1 MKDSKFNEKN
11 LTKINDFDT
20 STLNNLAQIEQ
31 NLKTLYNSQ
40 SSLTFF
46 SSSTYD
52 YYKYETYSYSCCK
65 IKFGRC

>member
-40 SSLTFF
+40 SS
-46 SSSTYD
+46 
-52 YYKYETYSYSCCK
+52 CCK